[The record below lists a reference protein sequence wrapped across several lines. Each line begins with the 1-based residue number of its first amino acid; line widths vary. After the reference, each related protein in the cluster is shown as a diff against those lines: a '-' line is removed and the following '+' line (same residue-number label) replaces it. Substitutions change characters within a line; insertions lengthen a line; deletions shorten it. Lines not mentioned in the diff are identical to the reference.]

1 MERMRRHLEENV
13 SGRCSPYTSHM
24 SIYGDIIALAGKY
37 PLFIDR
43 MYPYKERVS
52 IK

>member
-1 MERMRRHLEENV
+1 MYLADV
-13 SGRCSPYTSHM
+13 LLFTLHM
-24 SIYGDIIALAGKY
+24 SIYGDINSIGSKY